1 MSAQQIADIVILGGA
16 VAFGVYGMWRGAIR
30 QLGSVAA
37 FLCAFL
43 MARLFGLDMAD
54 WLGGVNPMIGYTL
67 VFALV
72 FIGISLI
79 ASVLK
84 FTANL
89 LMLGAVDRLA
99 AAYVDPAESGTVGRH
114 RVARLRFAHSYR
126 DGRSGAVAF
135 RLRCRHYINI
145 SEYTALWN
153 NTTTT
158 IYSMK

>member
-79 ASVLK
+79 ASVL
-84 FTANL
+84 NL
-89 LMLGAVDRLA
+89 PPICSCSARWTVWPGWSLGL
-99 AAYVDPAESGTVGRH
+99 
-114 RVARLRFAHSYR
+114 
-126 DGRSGAVAF
+126 
-135 RLRCRHYINI
+135 
-145 SEYTALWN
+145 
-153 NTTTT
+153 
-158 IYSMK
+158 

>member
-79 ASVLK
+79 ASVL
-84 FTANL
+84 
-89 LMLGAVDRLA
+89 DRKS
-99 AAYVDPAESGTVGRH
+99 VV
-114 RVARLRFAHSYR
+114 
-126 DGRSGAVAF
+126 
-135 RLRCRHYINI
+135 
-145 SEYTALWN
+145 
-153 NTTTT
+153 
-158 IYSMK
+158 

>member
-72 FIGISLI
+72 FIGISDC
-79 ASVLK
+79 V
-84 FTANL
+84 
-89 LMLGAVDRLA
+89 GAEIYRQSAHARRGGPSGRAGHWGSEMA

-126 DGRSGAVAF
+126 DGRSGAVVFGYAAG
-135 RLRCRHYINI
+135 II
-145 SEYTALWN
+145 
-153 NTTTT
+153 
-158 IYSMK
+158 

>member
-1 MSAQQIADIVILGGA
+1 MSAQQIADIMILGGA

-99 AAYVDPAESGTVGRH
+99 GLVIGALKWLLLMSILLNLAQLADIGLPVYGSRIVTATADLAPWLFGYAAG
-114 RVARLRFAHSYR
+114 
-126 DGRSGAVAF
+126 
-135 RLRCRHYINI
+135 II
-145 SEYTALWN
+145 
-153 NTTTT
+153 
-158 IYSMK
+158 